1 MVEIGQ
7 AGGDAAP
14 EFGDELKR
22 ARELR
27 GISLKEIADSTK
39 ISKRFLEALERND
52 LGALPA
58 AVFTRGFVREYSRY
72 LGLNTEEMV
81 TRYEQTL
88 RVHEEASIAKE
99 AAQVDAWNA
108 AAKRKTA
115 PIKIRQ
121 REVIERR
128 PFPMTAVVSG
138 IVIVALV
145 GIVAYLVRGRDRTAA
160 VAQTSTVAAA
170 ATPVPVRSP
179 ASSTAPPAVEG
190 LLLQLKLVEDS
201 WLTLEIDGNVV
212 VNDELKSGEEKTFE
226 AKETINF
233 KTVGN
238 AAGID
243 VTLNGVKVPPF
254 GESGD
259 VVRNRKFDRD
269 SVDALT
275 QTRTE

>member
-7 AGGDAAP
+7 EGSAPGP

-52 LGALPA
+52 LRALPA

-72 LGLNTEEMV
+72 LGLNAGEMV
-81 TRYEQTL
+81 SRYEETL
-88 RVHEEASIAKE
+88 RVYEEASVARE

-115 PIKIRQ
+115 PIKIRE
-121 REVIERR
+121 REVVERP
-128 PFPMTAVVSG
+128 PFPT
-138 IVIVALV
+138 
-145 GIVAYLVRGRDRTAA
+145 TAA
-160 VAQTSTVAAA
+160 VSGVVIIALIAIIAFLLSGRNTSPATEQTSTLATASAAPPP
-170 ATPVPVRSP
+170 PV
-179 ASSTAPPAVEG
+179 SSTAPVVEG
-190 LLLQLKLVEDS
+190 ILLQLKLIEDS
-201 WLTLEIDGNVV
+201 WVTLEIDGNVV
-212 VNDELKSGEEKTFE
+212 VNDELRSGEEKTFE

-238 AAGID
+238 AAGVD

-254 GESGD
+254 GASGE
-259 VVRNRKFDRD
+259 VVRNRKFDREA
-269 SVDALT
+269 VDALT